1 MSGETRLLAIVL
13 LFSLSLIPTAGGE
26 AGTPIARESASGVLA
41 SVEAA
46 PGADPALLNVVV
58 TALDLQFMRRSA
70 RFDTVTPTGLAEP
83 EVATEGLRQAAER
96 HQQFFLFGE
105 YSTSPKDLTLTVQLY
120 DVETGA
126 RLSSASV
133 SGRIGLSLDSVVAR
147 VLDEVLAGL
156 TLQPAPQP
164 LPPAEPG
171 EKPETP
177 GTIQPPGAAQPPE
190 SAPGAGPT
198 GKTPTPIHSAEHP
211 ARISLASGAAPFIP
225 LGNGAYTELGVLATF
240 SAVFRFPLGP
250 GLLGAGVLTGVGA
263 MNAAGAASTASLLLV
278 PLGAEVSYSM
288 NEGGFP
294 GIVFHVSAGPA
305 LMSVST
311 SYEGTLAKAVPYLMA
326 GMRVD
331 VPFTSFLGLALE
343 AAWTGFFES
352 PSLLIMGFAPEVSV
366 YVRF

>member
-1 MSGETRLLAIVL
+1 
-13 LFSLSLIPTAGGE
+13 
-26 AGTPIARESASGVLA
+26 
-41 SVEAA
+41 
-46 PGADPALLNVVV
+46 VVS
-58 TALDLQFMRRSA
+58 ALDLQFMRRSA
-70 RFDTVTPTGLAEP
+70 RFDTVATGGLAEP

-105 YSTSPKDLTLTVQLY
+105 YSTSSRDLTLTIRLY

-126 RLSSASV
+126 KLSSASA

-156 TLQPAPQP
+156 TLQTAPQP
-164 LPPAEPG
+164 LPPAETG
-171 EKPETP
+171 EKPTAIAPGAAQSPGAAETP
-177 GTIQPPGAAQPPE
+177 GTTQPPGAAQPPE
-190 SAPGAGPT
+190 GAPGAESP
-198 GKTPTPIHSAEHP
+198 GKTPTLSRSTERPR
-211 ARISLASGAAPFIP
+211 RISLTSGAAPFIP

-250 GLLGAGVLTGVGA
+250 GLLGAGVLTGVSA

-278 PLGAEVSYSM
+278 PLGAEISYSM

-311 SYEGTLAKAVPYLMA
+311 AYAGTLTKPVPYLMA
-326 GMRVD
+326 GMQVD
-331 VPFTSFLGLALE
+331 LPFTSYLGLALG

-352 PSLLIMGFAPEVSV
+352 RSLVIMGFAPEVSV